1 MTSYDFTPVE
11 VPTGT
16 YISWGPKPEQ
26 IVTIDVISY
35 TPHGGTDFHDQP
47 CPQIVGTLVADCAT
61 YRDKGAT
68 KERLTAGPMVT
79 LNCGLANL
87 KRNVLAADPQ
97 PGDIIR
103 LTFESTTPG
112 AKGDIKL
119 FKAEVARGAGT
130 GKATVDV
137 SSGADAAPTGGDFL
151 DDI

>member
-11 VPTGT
+11 VPSGT
-16 YISWGPKPEQ
+16 FIGWGTTPGQ
-26 IVTIDVISY
+26 SVTIDVISY
-35 TPHGGTDFHDQP
+35 SPTGGTDFNQNP
-47 CPQIVGTLVADCAT
+47 CPQIVGTLTADCAT
-61 YRDKGAT
+61 YKDKGAT
-68 KERLTAGPMVT
+68 KERVVAGTMVT
-79 LNCGLANL
+79 INAGQANL
-87 KRNVLAADPQ
+87 RRNVLAADPQ

-130 GKATVDV
+130 GKATATA
-137 SSGADAAPTGGDFL
+137 ADEAAPAAGGDFL